1 MSTIRP
7 QAAPPL
13 SLPFSS
19 SHVTLQALDTTL
31 QLYVRSENF
40 LNPVISGHEIY
51 NCPTMAF
58 LVTNQATGRTILFDA
73 GARKDYWNYSPLVA
87 DRFSKGVNVKGMRV
101 DKGVHE
107 VLEDAKVN
115 TGKLESVVWR

>member
-1 MSTIRP
+1 MATIVP
-7 QAAPPL
+7 QAAPSL
-13 SLPFSS
+13 SLPISS
-19 SHVTLQALDTTL
+19 SLVTLQALDTTL

-40 LNPVISGHEIY
+40 LNPVIPGHEIY

-58 LVTNQATGRTILFDA
+58 LVTNQTTGRTILFDA

-87 DRFSKGVNVKGMRV
+87 GRFSKSVNVKGLRV

-107 VLEDAKVN
+107 VLEDANVKLDH
-115 TGKLESVVWR
+115 LESVVWR